1 VLAASVML
9 RHVTDDPVRAVTLAW
24 RALPPPL
31 RGLVGLAG
39 PYGRAAALWGAGD
52 RRGALTAL
60 EGSPARLAAF
70 SLAVDQPTVARSAL
84 ARLSEHNGA
93 RPRLAAR
100 LAYREGRLAD
110 AVAELDGAGG
120 WRAARLRRSLLA
132 ELAMLEPGRL
142 GVAPRQRGL
151 GAAFPQQPQ
160 GFNPSH
166 SAEGGALSAPSS
178 RGGETGGRRPPVP
191 GGAGGSPPRGPILH
205 IVTDALPST
214 SAGYTIRT
222 QEIALAQRAAGLD
235 PHVTTRIGFPVTAG
249 AIDGRATVT
258 VDGVPYHRLLP
269 WVMPGR
275 MDRLYRAHLRRA
287 ARLTGRLRPAVLHAA
302 SNYANAVIALALR
315 DATRLPVVYEV
326 RGFWEDTW
334 LSRHAASAD
343 LTLSDRYLRTRALE
357 THCMT
362 EADLV
367 VTLGE
372 AMRDEI
378 IERGVPARNVV
389 IVPNAVSESFLR
401 PLPADGGRLRA
412 SLGIQPGEQVVGL
425 VSSLVAH
432 EGIGTLLE
440 AVKILNDRGVRARAL
455 IVGDGPERTALQR
468 QATGL
473 GLDAVFT
480 GRVPSSKV
488 RDYHAVLDVF
498 VVPRTPDRVCQLV
511 TPLKPV
517 EAMASGLPVVVS
529 SVRALAEIVQD
540 GETGLLFPPL
550 DAGALADQLKQL
562 LDNPEL
568 RRKLGVSAREWVA
581 RDRTWAHNAAR
592 YRDIYGRLLSDD
604 DEA

>member
-1 VLAASVML
+1 ML

-24 RALPPPL
+24 RALPVPL
-31 RGLVGLAG
+31 RGLVVLAG

-60 EGSPARLAAF
+60 EASPARLVAF

-84 ARLSEHNGA
+84 ARVSEHNGA

-100 LAYREGRLAD
+100 LAYREGRLTD
-110 AVAELDGAGG
+110 AVEELEGARG
-120 WRAARLRRSLLA
+120 WRAARLRRSFLA
-132 ELAMLEPGRL
+132 ELAMLEPGSL
-142 GVAPRQRGL
+142 KL
-151 GAAFPQQPQ
+151 GAPA
-160 GFNPSH
+160 
-166 SAEGGALSAPSS
+166 SAVPVKAAPAKAPAGRGAK
-178 RGGETGGRRPPVP
+178 
-191 GGAGGSPPRGPILH
+191 ILH

-222 QEIALAQRAAGLD
+222 QEIALAQRAVGLD
-235 PHVTTRIGFPVTAG
+235 PHVSTRIGFPVTAG

-269 WVMPGR
+269 WLMPGR
-275 MDRLYRAHLRRA
+275 MDRLYQAHLRHA
-287 ARLTGRLRPAVLHAA
+287 ARLTERLGPTVLHAA

-315 DATRLPVVYEV
+315 DATQLPVVYEV

-334 LSRHAASAD
+334 LSRHAANAD
-343 LTLSDRYLRTRALE
+343 LKLSDRYVYTRALE

-362 EADLV
+362 EANLV

-372 AMRDEI
+372 AMREEI
-378 IERGVPARNVV
+378 IKRGVPADNVM
-389 IVPNAVSESFLR
+389 IVPNGVSDAFLR
-401 PLPADGGRLRA
+401 PLPDGAALRA
-412 SLGIQPGEQVVGL
+412 SLGIQPGEHVVGL

-440 AVKILNDRGVRARAL
+440 AVKILNDRGVKARAL

-468 QATGL
+468 QAADL
-473 GLDAVFT
+473 GLNAVFT
-480 GRVPSSKV
+480 GRVPSARV

-529 SVRALAEIVQD
+529 SVRALSEIVHD
-540 GETGLLFPPL
+540 RETGLLSPPL
-550 DAGALADQLKQL
+550 DAGELADRLQQL
-562 LDNPEL
+562 LSSPDL
-568 RRKLGVSAREWVA
+568 RAKLGANARDWVA

-592 YRDIYGRLLSDD
+592 YREAYQRLGAPYS
-604 DEA
+604 